1 MRLYGQEMT
10 RREVAA
16 LSGDLSQ
23 FAGVQQMTLC
33 GGAEAGQRVLEF
45 RTGTGLR
52 FTLIVDRCMD
62 IGSCEYNGMA
72 IGWHSA
78 AGFRN
83 PALHDAE
90 GEGGLGFMRSF
101 SGLLMTCGLDHILG
115 ACEAEVP
122 EYNYPGRP
130 TASYGIHGRVG
141 MLPARLTGYGE
152 RWEGDRCFL
161 WAEGVVRQSAVFA
174 EDLELTRRIE
184 VEVGTND
191 IHLSDEVRNRGFNR
205 TPHMLCYH
213 INVGHPVLAEGARYV
228 APIEDVVW
236 AAHADTYQDQG
247 VGYARPSRPAD
258 TFREQVWQHEMKADA
273 AGNVSIALIN
283 DALPLGLEVT
293 TRKSEL
299 PCTYEWQHL
308 QSGGYAFGIEP
319 ATHHVLGNGFARE
332 RGEMIWL
339 DHGDSRTYSVTFKV
353 LADTDAIARSE
364 AAIVATQKQPEEP
377 FPVPSGD
384 FRALSG
390 RG

>member
-1 MRLYGQEMT
+1 MT

-23 FAGVQQMTLC
+23 FAGVRKMTLC
-33 GGAEAGQRVLEF
+33 DGAEAGQRVLEF

-52 FTLIVDRCMD
+52 FTLMVDRCMD

-184 VEVGTND
+184 IEVGTND

-236 AAHADTYQDQG
+236 AAHVDTYQDQG

-273 AGNVSIALIN
+273 AGNVAIALIN

-339 DHGDSRTYSVTFKV
+339 DHGDRRTYSVTFKV
-353 LADTDAIARSE
+353 LADADAIARSE
-364 AAIVATQKQPEEP
+364 AAIAATQKQPEEP

-390 RG
+390 RS

>member
-1 MRLYGQEMT
+1 MRLYGQDLT

-23 FAGVQQMTLC
+23 FAGVRQMVLSD
-33 GGAEAGQRVLEF
+33 GAEAGQRALEF

-52 FTLIVDRCMD
+52 FTLMVDRCLD
-62 IGSCEYNGMA
+62 IGSCDYNGMA
-72 IGWHSA
+72 IGWNSS

-83 PALHDAE
+83 PALHEAE

-101 SGLLMTCGLDHILG
+101 SGLVMTCGLDHILG
-115 ACEAEVP
+115 GYEAEVP

-130 TASYGIHGRVG
+130 TASYGIHGRIG

-161 WAEGVVRQSAVFA
+161 WAEGCVRQAAVFA
-174 EDLELTRRIE
+174 EDLELIRRVE

-191 IHLSDEVRNRGFNR
+191 IALSDEVRNRGFNR

-213 INVGHPVLAEGARYV
+213 INIGHPVLADGARYV

-236 AAHADTYQDQG
+236 AAHADSYKDQG
-247 VGYARPSRPAD
+247 VGYARPSGPAD

-273 AGNVSIALIN
+273 AGNVAVALIN

-293 TRKSEL
+293 TYKAEL
-299 PCTYEWQHL
+299 PCAYEWQHL

-319 ATHHVLGNGFARE
+319 STHHVLGNGFARE

-339 DHGDSRTYSVTFKV
+339 DHGDSRHYRVGFKV
-353 LADTDAIARSE
+353 LTNADEIQRSE
-364 AAIVATQKQPEEP
+364 AAITATQPQPADP

-384 FRALSG
+384 FRAIPG

>member
-10 RREVAA
+10 RREVAT

-23 FAGVQQMTLC
+23 FAGVRLMTL
-33 GGAEAGQRVLEF
+33 GDGAEAGQRVLEF

-52 FTLIVDRCMD
+52 FTLMVDRCLD

-72 IGWHSA
+72 IGWNSA

-83 PALHDAE
+83 PSHHDPE
-90 GEGGLGFMRSF
+90 GESGLGFMRSF

-115 ACEAEVP
+115 GFEAEVP

-130 TASYGIHGRVG
+130 KASYGIHGRVS

-161 WAEGVVRQSAVFA
+161 WAEGVTRQSAVFA
-174 EDLELTRRIE
+174 EDLELIRRIE
-184 VEVGTND
+184 VEVGRND
-191 IHLSDEVRNRGFNR
+191 IQLNDTVRNRGFNR

-213 INVGHPVLAEGARYV
+213 INVGYPVLADGARYV

-236 AAHADTYQDQG
+236 AAHADTYADQG
-247 VGYARPSRPAD
+247 VGYDRPSGPAD

-273 AGNVSIALIN
+273 VGNVAIALIN

-319 ATHHVLGNGFARE
+319 STHHVLGNGFARE

-339 DHGDSRTYSVTFKV
+339 EHGDYRSYSVGFKV
-353 LADTDAIARSE
+353 LTDAVQIAGCE
-364 AAIVATQKQPEEP
+364 AAIAAIQQQPAEP
-377 FPVPSGD
+377 FPQPSGD
-384 FRALSG
+384 FRAILG

>member
-1 MRLYGQEMT
+1 MRLYGQELT

-23 FAGVQQMTLC
+23 FAGVRLVTLAD
-33 GGAEAGQRVLEF
+33 GAEAGQRVLEF
-45 RTGTGLR
+45 RSGTGLR
-52 FTLIVDRCMD
+52 FTLMVDRCLD
-62 IGSCEYNGMA
+62 IGSCDYNGMA
-72 IGWHSA
+72 IGWTSA
-78 AGFRN
+78 AGFRA
-83 PALHDAE
+83 PALHDPE
-90 GEGGLGFMRSF
+90 GEDGLGFMRSF

-115 ACEAEVP
+115 SYTADVP

-130 TASYGIHGRVG
+130 TATYGIHGRVS

-161 WAEGVVRQSAVFA
+161 WAEGTVRQSAVFA
-174 EDLELTRRIE
+174 EDLELIRRIE

-191 IHLSDEVRNRGFNR
+191 IQLSDEVRNRGFNR

-213 INVGHPVLAEGARYV
+213 INLGYPVLAEGARYL

-236 AAHADTYQDQG
+236 AAHANTYTDQG
-247 VGYARPSRPAD
+247 VGYARPSGPAD

-273 AGNVSIALIN
+273 AGDVAIALVN
-283 DALPLGLEVT
+283 DALPLGLEVK

-319 ATHHVLGNGFARE
+319 STHHVLGNQFARG

-339 DHGDSRTYSVTFKV
+339 GHGDSRCYNVRFRILTN
-353 LADTDAIARSE
+353 ADEIAESE
-364 AAIVATQKQPEEP
+364 AAIKATQQQPIDP
-377 FPVPSGD
+377 FPTPSGH
-384 FRALSG
+384 FRTIPG
-390 RG
+390 RE

>member
-1 MRLYGQEMT
+1 MRLYGQDLT

-23 FAGVQQMTLC
+23 FAGVRLMTLAD
-33 GGAEAGQRVLEF
+33 GVEAGQRVLEF
-45 RTGTGLR
+45 RSGTGMR
-52 FTLIVDRCMD
+52 FFVMIDRCMD
-62 IGSCEYNGMA
+62 IGSCDYKGMA
-72 IGWHSA
+72 VGWNSA
-78 AGFRN
+78 AGFRSPAYHN
-83 PALHDAE
+83 PE
-90 GEGGLGFMRSF
+90 GESGLGFMRSF

-115 ACEAEVP
+115 SETVDVP

-130 TASYGIHGRVG
+130 KATYDIHGRVS
-141 MLPARLTGYGE
+141 MVPARLTGYGE

-184 VEVGTND
+184 LEVGSNE
-191 IHLSDEVRNRGFNR
+191 IWLSDEVRNHGFNR

-213 INVGHPVLAEGARYV
+213 INVGHPILAKGARYV

-236 AAHADTYQDQG
+236 AAHSDTYKDQG
-247 VGYARPSRPAD
+247 VGYARPSGPRD
-258 TFREQVWQHEMKADA
+258 SFREQVWQHEMKADA
-273 AGNVSIALIN
+273 TGHVSIALIN

-293 TRKSEL
+293 TRKDEL
-299 PCTYEWQHL
+299 PCSYEWQHL

-319 ATHHVLGNGFARE
+319 STHHVLGNRFARE

-339 DHGDSRTYSVTFKV
+339 EHSDARSYAVSFKV
-353 LADTDAIARSE
+353 LATLAEIAACE
-364 AAIVATQKQPEEP
+364 AKISAVQKQPTEP
-377 FPVPSGD
+377 FPQPSGD
-384 FRALSG
+384 FKALQG

>member
-1 MRLYGQEMT
+1 MRLYGQELT

-23 FAGVQQMTLC
+23 FAGVRQMTLSD
-33 GGAEAGQRVLEF
+33 GAEAGQRVLEF

-52 FTLIVDRCMD
+52 FTLMVDRCFD
-62 IGSCEYNGMA
+62 IGSCDYNGMA
-72 IGWHSA
+72 IGWTSA
-78 AGFRN
+78 AGFRA
-83 PALHDAE
+83 PALHDSE
-90 GEGGLGFMRSF
+90 GENGLGFMRSF

-115 ACEAEVP
+115 GHTAEVP

-130 TASYGIHGRVG
+130 TATYGIHGRVS

-152 RWEGDRCFL
+152 RWEDDRCFL
-161 WAEGVVRQSAVFA
+161 WAEGCVRQSAVFA

-191 IHLSDEVRNRGFNR
+191 IQLSDEVRNRGFNR

-213 INVGHPVLAEGARYV
+213 INVGYPVLAEGARYV
-228 APIEDVVW
+228 APIKDVVW
-236 AAHADTYQDQG
+236 AAHADTYKDQG
-247 VGYARPSRPAD
+247 VGYARPSGPVD
-258 TFREQVWQHEMKADA
+258 TFREQVWEHEMKADT
-273 AGNVSIALIN
+273 AGNVAIALIN

-299 PCTYEWQHL
+299 PCFYEWQHL

-319 ATHHVLGNGFARE
+319 ATHHVLGNGFARD
-332 RGEMIWL
+332 RDEMIWL
-339 DHGDSRTYSVTFKV
+339 EHDESRRYSITFKV
-353 LADTDAIARSE
+353 LTDADAITRSE
-364 AAIVATQKQPEEP
+364 AAIAATQQQPTDP
-377 FPVPSGD
+377 FPAPSGD
-384 FRALSG
+384 FRAIPG

>member
-1 MRLYGQEMT
+1 MRLYGQDLT

-23 FAGVQQMTLC
+23 FAGVRLMTLAD
-33 GGAEAGQRVLEF
+33 GAEAGQRVLEF

-52 FTLIVDRCMD
+52 FTLMVDRCLD
-62 IGSCEYNGMA
+62 IGSCDYNGMA
-72 IGWHSA
+72 IGWNSA
-78 AGFRN
+78 AGFRA

-90 GEGGLGFMRSF
+90 GENGLGFMRSF

-115 ACEAEVP
+115 GYQADVP
-122 EYNYPGRP
+122 EYNYPGRA
-130 TASYGIHGRVG
+130 TASYGIHGRVS

-152 RWEGDRCFL
+152 RWDGDRCFL

-184 VEVGTND
+184 IEVGTND
-191 IHLSDEVRNRGFNR
+191 IRLTDEVRNRGFNR

-213 INVGHPVLAEGARYV
+213 INLGYPVLSDGARYV

-236 AAHADTYQDQG
+236 AAHANTYEDQG
-247 VGYARPSRPAD
+247 VGYARPSGPAD
-258 TFREQVWQHEMKADA
+258 TFREQVWQHEMTTDA
-273 AGNVSIALIN
+273 NGKVAIALIN
-283 DALPLGLEVT
+283 DAMSLGLEVT
-293 TRKSEL
+293 TNKSEL

-319 ATHHVLGNGFARE
+319 STHHVLGNGFARE

-339 DHGDSRTYSVTFKV
+339 EHGDTRHYSVNLKV
-353 LADTDAIARSE
+353 LTNDDDIAKSEDAIT
-364 AAIVATQKQPEEP
+364 ATQKQPEDP
-377 FPVPSGD
+377 FPIPSGK
-384 FRALSG
+384 FRTLAG

>member
-1 MRLYGQEMT
+1 MKLYGQDLT

-23 FAGVQQMTLC
+23 FAGVRLMTLAD
-33 GGAEAGQRVLEF
+33 GAEAGQRVLEF

-52 FTLIVDRCMD
+52 FTLMVDRCLD
-62 IGSCEYNGMA
+62 IGSCDYNGMA
-72 IGWHSA
+72 IGWNSA
-78 AGFRN
+78 AGFRS

-90 GEGGLGFMRSF
+90 GENGLGFMRSF

-115 ACEAEVP
+115 GYQADVL

-130 TASYGIHGRVG
+130 TASYGIHGRVS
-141 MLPARLTGYGE
+141 MLPARLTSYGE

-184 VEVGTND
+184 IEVGTND
-191 IHLSDEVRNRGFNR
+191 IHLNDEVRNRGFNR

-213 INVGHPVLAEGARYV
+213 INVGYPVLSDGARYV

-236 AAHADTYQDQG
+236 AAHADTYEDQG
-247 VGYARPSRPAD
+247 VGYARPSGPAD
-258 TFREQVWQHEMKADA
+258 TFREQVWQHEMTPDA
-273 AGNVSIALIN
+273 NGKVAIALVN
-283 DALPLGLEVT
+283 DALSLGLEVT
-293 TRKSEL
+293 TSKSEL

-319 ATHHVLGNGFARE
+319 STHHVLGNGFARE
-332 RGEMIWL
+332 RDEMIWL
-339 DHGDSRTYSVTFKV
+339 EHGDTRQYSVNLKV
-353 LADTDAIARSE
+353 LTSANDIAQSD
-364 AAIVATQKQPEEP
+364 AAITATQKQPDDP
-377 FPVPSGD
+377 FPIPSGK
-384 FRALSG
+384 FRTLSG

>member
-1 MRLYGQEMT
+1 MRLYGQDLT

-23 FAGVQQMTLC
+23 FAGVRLMKL
-33 GGAEAGQRVLEF
+33 GDGIEAGQRVLEF
-45 RTGTGLR
+45 RTGSGLR
-52 FTLIVDRCMD
+52 FVVMVDRCMD
-62 IGSCEYNGMA
+62 IGSCDFNGMA
-72 IGWHSA
+72 IGWNSA
-78 AGFRN
+78 AGFRS
-83 PALHDAE
+83 PAYHDPE
-90 GEGGLGFMRSF
+90 GEHGLGFMRSF

-115 ACEAEVP
+115 SESIEVP

-130 TASYGIHGRVG
+130 KATYDIHGRVN

-152 RWEGDRCFL
+152 RWKDDRCVL

-184 VEVGTND
+184 VEVGTNE
-191 IHLSDEVRNRGFNR
+191 ITLSDQVRNHGFNR

-213 INVGHPVLAEGARYV
+213 INVGHPILADGARYV

-236 AAHADTYQDQG
+236 AAHADSYTDQG
-247 VGYARPSRPAD
+247 VGYARPSGPKD

-273 AGNVSIALIN
+273 IGRVSIALIN
-283 DALPLGLEVT
+283 DALPLGFEVT
-293 TRKSEL
+293 TRKDEL

-308 QSGGYAFGIEP
+308 QSGAYAFGIEP
-319 ATHHVLGNGFARE
+319 STHHVLGNEFARK

-339 DHGDSRTYSVTFKV
+339 EHGDTRNYGLKLKV
-353 LADTDAIARSE
+353 LASASEIAACEQAIT
-364 AAIVATQKQPEEP
+364 ATQQQPADP
-377 FPVPSGD
+377 YPAPSGI
-384 FRALSG
+384 FRPLQG